1 MDGALSD
8 LLSSV
13 DRTQE
18 QAMSTMEKIF
28 SAARV
33 GAVYSDPVQLGD
45 YTVITASEVATGGGF
60 GFGRGVGSAPAT
72 TGAPAGSQGSATNG
86 DDTKSAEATGGGG
99 GGGGG
104 GGSTA
109 RPVAFIVIGPSGA
122 DVRPIVDV
130 TKIALAALTG
140 LGVLLPIILR
150 IGRR

>member
-1 MDGALSD
+1 
-8 LLSSV
+8 
-13 DRTQE
+13 
-18 QAMSTMEKIF
+18 MEKIF

-33 GAVYSDPVQLGD
+33 GAVFGEPVQVGD

-60 GFGRGVGSAPAT
+60 GFGRGVGSAPAP
-72 TGAPAGSQGSATNG
+72 TGAPAGSQSRASNG
-86 DDTKSAEATGGGG
+86 DEPKSAEASGGGG

-109 RPVAFIVIGPSGA
+109 RPVAFIVMGPSGV